1 MWENT
6 RKEKRHGN
14 KEEGKMVI
22 SEEGRGGN
30 KRRGREGRKR
40 GNANIIVCVRS
51 LLVVFFSYFCNQ
63 RLIRTD
69 KLIDNR

>member
-30 KRRGREGRKR
+30 KRRGKEGRKR

-51 LLVVFFSYFCNQ
+51 LRVVFFLLLQPAIN
-63 RLIRTD
+63 TD
-69 KLIDNR
+69 RQTDRQ